1 MQMWADTSDRI
12 DMKSLLNPGCEHFGF
27 DYWNAFVD
35 TLQASEGTKQQQ
47 SGGQMQMWTDT
58 SDRIGTKSLLN
69 PGCEHL
75 GFDYWNAFVDTIQ
88 ASEGTKQQQQQQQQQ
103 QHEQQQQQQRRAG
116 RHVDRQ
122 WGFELL
128 PSKPAAEKLLNSI

>member
-47 SGGQMQMWTDT
+47 
-58 SDRIGTKSLLN
+58 
-69 PGCEHL
+69 
-75 GFDYWNAFVDTIQ
+75 
-88 ASEGTKQQQQQQQQQ
+88 QQQQQQQQ
-103 QHEQQQQQQRRAG
+103 RAE